1 MITKNL
7 RALLAGYTNNTN
19 YYKSVRLK
27 DETGYDCVG
36 GAYLGGLDSVIAGF
50 IKTNVRESSGAG
62 SSYSYCTLKLGTGT
76 AEATVN
82 DYSLE
87 SEDSALTY
95 VSGSA
100 SGGYT
105 NDNLSVGGS
114 VKTVVA
120 TFINNTTEA
129 VTITEVGL
137 FVNYAVSYDLDGTNN
152 TRRNFLMAREVIDP
166 VEIGAGETYTFTFV
180 IE

>member
-7 RALLAGYTNNTN
+7 RALLGAFTTNSN
-19 YYKSVRLK
+19 YSKAIKLKSEDGTV
-27 DETGYDCVG
+27 CVG
-36 GAYLGGLDSVIAGF
+36 GAYLGEIITVGAAF
-50 IKTNVRESSGAG
+50 IGTNVRESSGAG
-62 SSYSYCTLKLGTGT
+62 STYSYCTLKLGTGT

-100 SGGYT
+100 SGSYT
-105 NDNLSVGGS
+105 NDKLSMGGS

-137 FVNYAVSYDLDGTNN
+137 FVNYAVSYDLDGTNS

-166 VEIGAGETYTFTFV
+166 VEIGVGETYTFTFV
-180 IE
+180 IQ